1 MMRCLLQAD
10 LKARQGRGQQHQ
22 RANVQFRKLGEI
34 RVLAR

>member
-1 MMRCLLQAD
+1 MMGCLLQPD

-22 RANVQFRKLGEI
+22 RAAVQFRQLGEI